1 MDLELNNSVVIVTGG
16 TSGIGLATVQLLL
29 AEGASVATC
38 GRDQGRLD
46 RLLEGCDPDAIGR
59 LLATQCDVR
68 DPSQV
73 NEFADAVVTRFGRI
87 DGLVNNAGQS
97 RMKSLD
103 DVVWDD
109 WRDELELKFASVLN
123 PLTATR
129 RHLAASPHGSVVNIN
144 AVLARQPETHLI
156 TTSAARAGILNLS
169 KNLSVE
175 LATEGIRVNSVCLG
189 LVDSGQWRRRYEDSG
204 SEESWSEWSGALA
217 ANRGIPLGRL
227 GTPEEVA
234 PTIAFLLSPR
244 TSYVTGTAV
253 DVSGGVGRS
262 V

>member
-1 MDLELNNSVVIVTGG
+1 MNDLAVIVTGG
-16 TSGIGLATVQLLL
+16 TSGIGLATVKLLL
-29 AEGASVATC
+29 AEGAFVATC
-38 GRDQGRLD
+38 GRSAD
-46 RLLEGCDPDAIGR
+46 RVDALIDGCDPATAER
-59 LLATQCDVR
+59 LMAVQCDVR
-68 DPSQV
+68 D
-73 NEFADAVVTRFGRI
+73 ADSVASFVDAAADRFGRL

-109 WRDELELKFASVLN
+109 WRDELDLKFASVLH
-123 PLTATR
+123 PLTAAR
-129 RHLAASPHGSVVNIN
+129 RHLAASPHPSIVNIN
-144 AVLARQPETHLI
+144 AVLARQPETYLI

-175 LATEGIRVNSVCLG
+175 LAGEGIRVNSVCLG
-189 LVDSGQWRRRYEDSG
+189 LVDSGQWRRRYEQADS
-204 SEESWSEWSGALA
+204 EASWEEWSAALA
-217 ANRGIPLGRL
+217 ADRGIPLGRL
-227 GTPEEVA
+227 GTPDEVA